1 MKKLAIVG
9 ASAALAAMP
18 VVGVFAAT
26 QTSVVDTV
34 QLTVTKTC
42 AMDAAEA
49 AKTVNLGSAIAGS
62 EYAEKAGSVLTVTCN
77 GTAGWEITATA
88 TSLIGGAD
96 TTAIPFGAYPTTAES
111 KWSAKLTASGGTV
124 ATGWD
129 NYAGT
134 QASNTVVLSGN
145 QVNAIT
151 VTPAYKART
160 SATQANG
167 SYEGTITYT
176 FTDKTGN

>member
-1 MKKLAIVG
+1 MKKLAIAG
-9 ASAALAAMP
+9 ASVALAAMP

-42 AMDAAEA
+42 AMDADAA
-49 AKTVNLGSAIAGS
+49 AKTVNLGSAVAGS
-62 EYAEKAGSVLTVTCN
+62 EYAEKAGSTLTVTCN

-88 TSLIGGAD
+88 TSLAGGAG
-96 TTAIPFGAYPTTAES
+96 TTAIPFGAYPSTAES
-111 KWSAKLTASGGTV
+111 KWSAKLTATGGTV

-129 NYAGT
+129 SYAGT
-134 QASNTVVLSGN
+134 TASNTVVVSGT

-151 VTPAYKART
+151 VTPSYKART
-160 SATQANG
+160 SATQENG
-167 SYEGTITYT
+167 TYEGTITYT
-176 FTDKTGN
+176 FTDKTSS